1 MINARVKELRKKLKL
16 SQKEFSKKLG
26 IGLSTLAMIEVDKRE
41 VLERHINLICKIF
54 NVNEDWL
61 RYGTE
66 PIFNKEKEDNNQE
79 DVLTFLKKQGVKSN
93 VLTLIETYLNMTEDG
108 KELFDAYLD
117 DFISKKN
124 LNSEN
129 EKTSEELSVTL
140 DNNTSFSN
148 TIEIKLYDLP
158 VSAGTGTYL
167 FEDISY
173 EMMSVDTRQYPN
185 VDFAL
190 RVSGDSMEPRFFH
203 NDIIYVKSTQHI
215 NNGQIGIFYYENEAY
230 LKKFY
235 TENDKIFLVSLN
247 DKYKPIEIKND
258 TFKIVG
264 VVL

>member
-1 MINARVKELRKKLKL
+1 MLDNKLTMKAFGELIGVSADVIKNIEYNRVPVKEH
-16 SQKEFSKKLG
+16 
-26 IGLSTLAMIEVDKRE
+26 MIK
-41 VLERHINLICKIF
+41 LICQTF

-61 RYGTE
+61 RNGTE

-79 DVLTFLKKQGVKSN
+79 DILTSLEKQGVKPN

-108 KELFDAYLD
+108 KELFDKYLD

-124 LNSEN
+124 LISEN
-129 EKTSEELSVTL
+129 EKTSEELSITL
-140 DNNTSFSN
+140 DNNISFSN

-190 RVSGDSMEPRFFH
+190 RISGDSMEPRFFH

-230 LKKFY
+230 LKKLHI
-235 TENDKIFLVSLN
+235 ENNKMFLVSLN
-247 DKYKPIEIKND
+247 DKYAPIEIKND
-258 TFKIVG
+258 TFRIVG
-264 VVL
+264 AVL